1 MAYILNKTDGTA
13 LVTVANNST
22 TGSDYSVTFIGKN
35 YLPYGETL
43 NESLLHLLE
52 NSASVAADRP
62 ENPVVG
68 QTWYN
73 KSNNTLNVCYQERV
87 GISSARFRTLAHSN
101 SGSFAPSDP
110 NIGDLW
116 FDISTEKLKVYLGV
130 GGWRVIG
137 PAPQAD
143 WAQTDS
149 TQLDYIKNRPTAF
162 TANLTILNKGS
173 LISTQPTSI
182 NFTGDGVAAT
192 LISGTNDSIVVNIPG
207 ATSNNNT
214 VSIGSSA
221 PPSPTAGQLWYEN
234 ASIGRGFIYDGVQ
247 WVDFSPAIGGGT
259 STPST
264 APTSN
269 IPIAA
274 STSFTLATT
283 DGSAKSMGVVLTPG
297 TWQVILDTR
306 LTTKNDYNHD
316 ATMTQIA
323 KVGSVTV
330 TTEIKTNRGGG
341 AGHGRSSL
349 GSSDIAVG
357 EFTLLVDTPLVMSME
372 DAVPGDA
379 GMQLPVGSTLTVTK
393 IAATDAQKIYSGTMP
408 TFTPP
413 SASGLGVGQTWKT
426 VTSNRVS
433 NTPYTNSTGAPIMVA
448 LSFYLRQDLVAT
460 VEVGSVMVLKANSPS
475 VGNWLNLTFVVPNN
489 TTYRVT
495 ENGWL
500 DVIWTEL
507 RQ

>member
-130 GGWRVIG
+130 GGWQIIG

-143 WAQTDS
+143 WTQTDS

-264 APTSN
+264 SSTST
-269 IPIAA
+269 PIAA

-316 ATMTQIA
+316 ATMTQTA
-323 KVGSVTV
+323 TVGSVTV

-341 AGHGRSSL
+341 AGHGRSWL
-349 GSSDIAVG
+349 GATDIAVG
-357 EFTLLVDTPLVMSME
+357 EFTLTADTPIVMSMAA
-372 DAVPGDA
+372 AVPGDT
-379 GMQLPVGSTLTVTK
+379 GIQMPIGSTLTLSK

-408 TFTPP
+408 TFTVPT
-413 SASGLGVGQTWKT
+413 AGGGIGVGQTWVN
-426 VTSNRVS
+426 VTSNRES
-433 NTPYTNSTGAPIMVA
+433 DNPYQNTTGKPIMV
-448 LSFYLRQDLVAT
+448 V
-460 VEVGSVMVLKANSPS
+460 VLPNSY
-475 VGNWLNLTFVVPNN
+475 NTLNLFVSSDNTNWVYIGTGSAFSSSDNSIGGIVPDRHWYKTAGAHRN
-489 TTYRVT
+489 
-495 ENGWL
+495 WA
-500 DVIWTEL
+500 EL
-507 RQ
+507 R